1 MMDDRDGRGRQ
12 LAAAAAKGAAA
23 GLVGVAAM
31 TMGEKLEQ
39 SITRRP
45 DSFVP
50 GRALL
55 TLSGR
60 QPDDRAK
67 PVRWNHAMHWAT
79 GACLGALR
87 GVWAVTGMRGRRADV
102 AHTAVRLAFDQTM
115 ENATGVG
122 APPHT
127 WPRSEQLVDV
137 THKAVYSL
145 ATGVVA
151 DRLVSPRLEVRRGAT
166 SH

>member
-1 MMDDRDGRGRQ
+1 MNERERRRRQ
-12 LAAAAAKGAAA
+12 LAVAAARGAAA

-39 SITRRP
+39 AVTRRP

-55 TLSGR
+55 TLLGR
-60 QPDDRAK
+60 QADDRAK
-67 PVRWNHAMHWAT
+67 PLPWNHAMHWAT

-87 GVWAVTGMRGRRADV
+87 GLWAVTGMRGRRADV
-102 AHTAVRLAFDQTM
+102 AHTAVRLAFDQTI
-115 ENATGVG
+115 ENTTGVG

-127 WPRSEQLVDV
+127 WPPSEQVVDV
-137 THKAVYSL
+137 AHKAVYSL
-145 ATGVVA
+145 ATGVLA
-151 DRLVSPRLEVRRGAT
+151 DRWVPPRLEVRHGAT

>member
-1 MMDDRDGRGRQ
+1 MADRDHRGAG

-23 GLVGVAAM
+23 GLIGVVAM
-31 TMGEKLEQ
+31 TLGEKFEQ

-55 TLSGR
+55 ALLGR
-60 QPDDRAK
+60 RPGDNDK

-79 GACLGALR
+79 GAGLGALR
-87 GVWAVTGMRGRRADV
+87 GVWAVTGMRGRRADL
-102 AHTAVRLAFDQTM
+102 AHTAVRLAFDQTV
-115 ENATGVG
+115 ENLAGVG

-127 WPRSEQLVDV
+127 WPRSEQVVDV
-137 THKAVYSL
+137 AHKAVY
-145 ATGVVA
+145 AFTTGLVA
-151 DRLVSPRLEVRRGAT
+151 DRWLPPVLETRRGTT